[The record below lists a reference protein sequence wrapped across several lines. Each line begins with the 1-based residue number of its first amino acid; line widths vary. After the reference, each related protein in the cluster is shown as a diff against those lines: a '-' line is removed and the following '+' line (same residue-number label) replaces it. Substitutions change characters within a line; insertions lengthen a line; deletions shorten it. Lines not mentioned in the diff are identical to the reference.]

1 MAGKTGTG
9 ENYTRINGERKQ
21 LTDHSIFVGF
31 SPVEKPEIAISVYVE
46 HGYYGSRYAG
56 YIATLM
62 MEKYLKG
69 AISNTSLE
77 TKILE
82 SSLEKEYA
90 KPLSGKPFKINEYAW

>member
-1 MAGKTGTG
+1 
-9 ENYTRINGERKQ
+9 
-21 LTDHSIFVGF
+21 
-31 SPVEKPEIAISVYVE
+31 
-46 HGYYGSRYAG
+46 
-56 YIATLM
+56 M